1 MKNNKG
7 FTLVELLAT
16 LVVLG
21 IIMAIA
27 VPNVISVVQKN
38 RKKTL
43 IEDAKKML
51 SMAQYKVAKENVTV
65 TRTYTLR
72 ELDITEELKKGPNG
86 ELYDRNNSKVVFS
99 SSGTYTVFLD
109 EPGYTCIDGLNE
121 GDLYNDTNKTIEILS
136 DSCSN

>member
-38 RKKTL
+38 RQKTL

-51 SMAQYKVAKENVTV
+51 SMAQYKVAKENVTDDKK
-65 TRTYTLR
+65 YTLS

-86 ELYDRNNSKVVFS
+86 ELYKRDKSRVEF
-99 SSGTYTVFLD
+99 SSGTYTVYLYEQD
-109 EPGYTCIDGLNE
+109 HTCIEGLTE
-121 GDLYNDTNKTIEILS
+121 EDLYKDTNKTIEELS